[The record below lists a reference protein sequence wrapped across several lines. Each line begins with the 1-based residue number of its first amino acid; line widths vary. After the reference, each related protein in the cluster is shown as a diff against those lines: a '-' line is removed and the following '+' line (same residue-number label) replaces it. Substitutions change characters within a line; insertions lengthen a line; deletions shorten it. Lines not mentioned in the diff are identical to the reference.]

1 MTRLFKWLTF
11 IIVFFTT
18 IVIPAIFLETP
29 FSRYGEIALAWAGE
43 NTVYTSIVVI
53 IALAA
58 DVFLPVP
65 NGLTN
70 TLAGAS
76 LGWAL
81 ASVVVWIGL
90 NLGAVFG
97 YIVGRFAARPLAQ
110 KIIGVDDL
118 KKAEDSARDIDVMGL
133 ILARPVP
140 AFAELST
147 LAAGMTNMPFM
158 KFVYVMILSNIGVA
172 IVFSGLGATA
182 LSSGSSTLAFF
193 GAALLPALLYFLY
206 RKLRFLLKS
215 EGDFLNFLNFDSGGN
230 FWCGFLDS
238 SRKINTK

>member
-1 MTRLFKWLTF
+1 MAIFLKWLLF

-18 IVIPAIFLETP
+18 IIIPAIFLETP
-29 FSRYGEIALAWAGE
+29 FSRYGEMALAWAGE
-43 NTVYTSIVVI
+43 NTLYTSIVVVT
-53 IALAA
+53 ALTA

-81 ASVVVWIGL
+81 ASFIVWIGL

-97 YIVGRFAARPLAQ
+97 YLVGRYAARPLAE
-110 KIIGVDDL
+110 KIVGRDDL
-118 KKAEDSARDIDVMGL
+118 KKAEDSAKDIDVMGL

-147 LAAGMTNMPFM
+147 IAAGITKMPFK
-158 KFVYVMILSNIGVA
+158 KFIYVMILSNIGVA
-172 IVFSGLGATA
+172 VIFSGLGAAA

-193 GAALLPALLYFLY
+193 GAALFPALLYFMY
-206 RKLRFLLKS
+206 RQLR
-215 EGDFLNFLNFDSGGN
+215 N
-230 FWCGFLDS
+230 
-238 SRKINTK
+238 

>member
-1 MTRLFKWLTF
+1 MAIFLKWLLF

-18 IVIPAIFLETP
+18 IIIPAIFLETP
-29 FSRYGEIALAWAGE
+29 FSRYGEMSLAWAGE
-43 NTVYTSIVVI
+43 NTLYTSIVVVT
-53 IALAA
+53 ALTA

-81 ASVVVWIGL
+81 ASFIVWIGL

-97 YIVGRFAARPLAQ
+97 YLVGRYAARPLAE
-110 KIIGVDDL
+110 KIVGRDDL
-118 KKAEDSARDIDVMGL
+118 KKAEDSAKDIDVMGL

-147 LAAGMTNMPFM
+147 IAAGITKMPFK
-158 KFVYVMILSNIGVA
+158 KFTYVMILSNIGVA
-172 IVFSGLGATA
+172 VIFSGLGAAA

-193 GAALLPALLYFLY
+193 GAALFPALPE
-206 RKLRFLLKS
+206 RF
-215 EGDFLNFLNFDSGGN
+215 
-230 FWCGFLDS
+230 
-238 SRKINTK
+238 

>member
-1 MTRLFKWLTF
+1 MAIFLKWLLF

-18 IVIPAIFLETP
+18 IIIPAIFLETP
-29 FSRYGEIALAWAGE
+29 FSRYGEMALAWADE
-43 NTVYTSIVVI
+43 NTLYTSIVVVT
-53 IALAA
+53 ALTA

-81 ASVVVWIGL
+81 ASFIVWIGL

-97 YIVGRFAARPLAQ
+97 YLVGRYAARPLAE
-110 KIIGVDDL
+110 KIVGRDDL
-118 KKAEDSARDIDVMGL
+118 KKAEDSAKDIDVMGL

-147 LAAGMTNMPFM
+147 IAAGITKMPFK
-158 KFVYVMILSNIGVA
+158 KFTYVMILSNIGVA
-172 IVFSGLGATA
+172 VIFSGLGAAA

-193 GAALLPALLYFLY
+193 GAALFPALLYFMY
-206 RKLRFLLKS
+206 RRLR
-215 EGDFLNFLNFDSGGN
+215 N
-230 FWCGFLDS
+230 
-238 SRKINTK
+238 

>member
-1 MTRLFKWLTF
+1 LKWLLF

-18 IVIPAIFLETP
+18 IIIPAIFLETP
-29 FSRYGEIALAWAGE
+29 FSRYGEMALAWAGE
-43 NTVYTSIVVI
+43 NTLYTSIVVVT
-53 IALAA
+53 ALTA

-81 ASVVVWIGL
+81 ASFIVWIGL

-97 YIVGRFAARPLAQ
+97 YLVGRYAARPLAE
-110 KIIGVDDL
+110 KIVGRDDL
-118 KKAEDSARDIDVMGL
+118 KKAEDSAKDIDVMGL

-147 LAAGMTNMPFM
+147 IAAGITKMPFK
-158 KFVYVMILSNIGVA
+158 KFTYVMILSNIGVA
-172 IVFSGLGATA
+172 VIFSGLGAAA

-193 GAALLPALLYFLY
+193 GAALFPALLYFMY
-206 RKLRFLLKS
+206 RRLR
-215 EGDFLNFLNFDSGGN
+215 N
-230 FWCGFLDS
+230 
-238 SRKINTK
+238 

>member
-1 MTRLFKWLTF
+1 M
-11 IIVFFTT
+11 
-18 IVIPAIFLETP
+18 
-29 FSRYGEIALAWAGE
+29 ALAWAGE
-43 NTVYTSIVVI
+43 NTLYTSIVVVT
-53 IALAA
+53 ALTA

-97 YIVGRFAARPLAQ
+97 YLVGRYAARPLAK
-110 KIIGVDDL
+110 KIVGSDDL
-118 KKAEDSARDIDVMGL
+118 NKAEDSARDIDVMGL

-147 LAAGMTNMPFM
+147 LAAGITKMRFSR
-158 KFVYVMILSNIGVA
+158 FIYVMTFSNVGVA
-172 IVFSGLGATA
+172 VVFSGLGAAA

-193 GAALLPALLYFLY
+193 GAAILPALLYFFY
-206 RKLRFLLKS
+206 IKFTQK
-215 EGDFLNFLNFDSGGN
+215 
-230 FWCGFLDS
+230 
-238 SRKINTK
+238 T

>member
-1 MTRLFKWLTF
+1 MASFLKLLLFIL
-11 IIVFFTT
+11 VFFTT
-18 IVIPAIFLETP
+18 IIIPAIFLETP
-29 FSRYGEIALAWAGE
+29 FSKYGEMALAWAGE
-43 NTVYTSIVVI
+43 NTLYTSIVVVT
-53 IALAA
+53 ALTA

-97 YIVGRFAARPLAQ
+97 YLVGRYAARPLAK
-110 KIIGVDDL
+110 KIVGSDDL

-147 LAAGMTNMPFM
+147 LAAGITKMRFSR
-158 KFVYVMILSNIGVA
+158 FIYVMTFSNVGVA
-172 IVFSGLGATA
+172 VVFSGLGAAA

-193 GAALLPALLYFLY
+193 GAAILPALLYFFY
-206 RKLRFLLKS
+206 IKFTQK
-215 EGDFLNFLNFDSGGN
+215 
-230 FWCGFLDS
+230 
-238 SRKINTK
+238 T

>member
-1 MTRLFKWLTF
+1 MAIFLKWLLF

-18 IVIPAIFLETP
+18 IIIPAIFLETP
-29 FSRYGEIALAWAGE
+29 FSRYGEMALAWAGE
-43 NTVYTSIVVI
+43 NTLYTSIVVVTS
-53 IALAA
+53 LTA

-81 ASVVVWIGL
+81 ASFIVWIGL

-97 YIVGRFAARPLAQ
+97 YLVGRYAARPLAE
-110 KIIGVDDL
+110 KIVGRDDL
-118 KKAEDSARDIDVMGL
+118 KKAEDSAKDIDVMGL

-147 LAAGMTNMPFM
+147 IAAGITKMPFK
-158 KFVYVMILSNIGVA
+158 KFTYVMILSNIGVA
-172 IVFSGLGATA
+172 VIFSGLGAAA

-193 GAALLPALLYFLY
+193 GAALFPALLYFMY
-206 RKLRFLLKS
+206 RRLR
-215 EGDFLNFLNFDSGGN
+215 N
-230 FWCGFLDS
+230 
-238 SRKINTK
+238 

>member
-1 MTRLFKWLTF
+1 MAIFLKWLLF

-18 IVIPAIFLETP
+18 IIIPAIFLEMP
-29 FSRYGEIALAWAGE
+29 FSRYGEMALAWAGE
-43 NTVYTSIVVI
+43 NTLYTSIVVVT
-53 IALAA
+53 ALTA

-81 ASVVVWIGL
+81 ASFIVWIGL

-97 YIVGRFAARPLAQ
+97 YLVGRYAARPLAE
-110 KIIGVDDL
+110 KIVGRDDL
-118 KKAEDSARDIDVMGL
+118 KKAEDSAKDIDVMGL

-147 LAAGMTNMPFM
+147 IAAGITKMPFK
-158 KFVYVMILSNIGVA
+158 KFTYVMILSNIGVA
-172 IVFSGLGATA
+172 VIFSGLGAAA

-193 GAALLPALLYFLY
+193 GAALFPALLYFMY
-206 RKLRFLLKS
+206 RRLR
-215 EGDFLNFLNFDSGGN
+215 N
-230 FWCGFLDS
+230 
-238 SRKINTK
+238 

>member
-1 MTRLFKWLTF
+1 MAIFLKWLLF

-18 IVIPAIFLETP
+18 IIIPAIFLETP
-29 FSRYGEIALAWAGE
+29 FSRYGEMSLAWAGE
-43 NTVYTSIVVI
+43 NTLYTSIVVVT
-53 IALAA
+53 ALTA

-81 ASVVVWIGL
+81 ASFIVWIGL
-90 NLGAVFG
+90 SLGAVFG
-97 YIVGRFAARPLAQ
+97 YLVGRYAARPLAE
-110 KIIGVDDL
+110 KIVGRDDL
-118 KKAEDSARDIDVMGL
+118 KKAEDSAKDIDVMGL

-147 LAAGMTNMPFM
+147 IAAGITKMPFK
-158 KFVYVMILSNIGVA
+158 KFTYVMILSNIGVA
-172 IVFSGLGATA
+172 VIFSGLGAAA

-193 GAALLPALLYFLY
+193 GAALFPALLYFMY
-206 RKLRFLLKS
+206 RRLR
-215 EGDFLNFLNFDSGGN
+215 N
-230 FWCGFLDS
+230 
-238 SRKINTK
+238 

>member
-18 IVIPAIFLETP
+18 IIIPAIFLETP

-43 NTVYTSIVVI
+43 NTVYTSIVVM

-97 YIVGRFAARPLAQ
+97 YVV
-110 KIIGVDDL
+110 VDLQQDH
-118 KKAEDSARDIDVMGL
+118 
-133 ILARPVP
+133 
-140 AFAELST
+140 
-147 LAAGMTNMPFM
+147 
-158 KFVYVMILSNIGVA
+158 
-172 IVFSGLGATA
+172 
-182 LSSGSSTLAFF
+182 
-193 GAALLPALLYFLY
+193 
-206 RKLRFLLKS
+206 
-215 EGDFLNFLNFDSGGN
+215 
-230 FWCGFLDS
+230 
-238 SRKINTK
+238 

>member
-1 MTRLFKWLTF
+1 MAIFLKWLLF

-18 IVIPAIFLETP
+18 IIIPAIFLETP
-29 FSRYGEIALAWAGE
+29 FSRYGEMSLAWAGE
-43 NTVYTSIVVI
+43 NTLYTSIVVVTS
-53 IALAA
+53 LTA

-81 ASVVVWIGL
+81 ASFIVWIGL

-97 YIVGRFAARPLAQ
+97 YLVGRYAARPLAE
-110 KIIGVDDL
+110 KIVGRDDL
-118 KKAEDSARDIDVMGL
+118 KKAEDSAKDIDVMGL

-147 LAAGMTNMPFM
+147 IAAGITKMPFK
-158 KFVYVMILSNIGVA
+158 KFTYVMILSNIGVA
-172 IVFSGLGATA
+172 VIFSGLGAAA

-193 GAALLPALLYFLY
+193 GAALFPALLYFMY
-206 RKLRFLLKS
+206 RRLR
-215 EGDFLNFLNFDSGGN
+215 N
-230 FWCGFLDS
+230 
-238 SRKINTK
+238 

>member
-1 MTRLFKWLTF
+1 MAIFLKWLLF

-18 IVIPAIFLETP
+18 IIIPAIFLETP
-29 FSRYGEIALAWAGE
+29 FSRYGEMALAWAGE
-43 NTVYTSIVVI
+43 NTLYTSIGVVT
-53 IALAA
+53 ALTA

-81 ASVVVWIGL
+81 ASFIVWIGL

-97 YIVGRFAARPLAQ
+97 YLVGRYAARPLAE
-110 KIIGVDDL
+110 KIVGRDDL
-118 KKAEDSARDIDVMGL
+118 KKAEDSAKDIDVMGL

-147 LAAGMTNMPFM
+147 IAAGITKMPFK
-158 KFVYVMILSNIGVA
+158 KFTYVMILSNIGVA
-172 IVFSGLGATA
+172 VIFSGLGAAA

-193 GAALLPALLYFLY
+193 GAALFPALLYFMY
-206 RKLRFLLKS
+206 RRLR
-215 EGDFLNFLNFDSGGN
+215 N
-230 FWCGFLDS
+230 
-238 SRKINTK
+238 

>member
-1 MTRLFKWLTF
+1 MASFLKWLLF
-11 IIVFFTT
+11 ILVFFTT
-18 IVIPAIFLETP
+18 IIIPAIFLETP
-29 FSRYGEIALAWAGE
+29 FSKYGEMALAWAGE
-43 NTVYTSIVVI
+43 NTLYTSIVVVT
-53 IALAA
+53 ALTA

-97 YIVGRFAARPLAQ
+97 YLVGRYAARPLAK
-110 KIIGVDDL
+110 KIVGSDDL

-147 LAAGMTNMPFM
+147 LAAGITKMRFSR
-158 KFVYVMILSNIGVA
+158 FIYVMIFSNVGVA
-172 IVFSGLGATA
+172 VVFSGLGAAA

-193 GAALLPALLYFLY
+193 GAAILPALLYFFY
-206 RKLRFLLKS
+206 IKFTQK
-215 EGDFLNFLNFDSGGN
+215 
-230 FWCGFLDS
+230 
-238 SRKINTK
+238 T